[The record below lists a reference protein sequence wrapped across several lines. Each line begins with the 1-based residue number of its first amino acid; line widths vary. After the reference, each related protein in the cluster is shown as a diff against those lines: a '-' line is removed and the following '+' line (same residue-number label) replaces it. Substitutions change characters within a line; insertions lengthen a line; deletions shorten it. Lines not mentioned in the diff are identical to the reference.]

1 MNYSHMQHDSFV
13 CMPWLVSWCAVTYS
27 QSTLRWARQKNVC
40 ATWLIHKCD
49 VTQLYVTHSQSTY
62 CWARPTLWLCEQF
75 VCVTWLFFTRSMTHS
90 HCDTTHSYVNHDSFA
105 CVPWL
110 TCRLRIVGRDQ
121 YLVCAT
127 LLIHT
132 CDVTHLYVCRDSL
145 AGYTSLS
152 ETNNSCVWQDSFVRV
167 PWLIRTCAVACS
179 QATHR
184 WARPTTHVCDKTHSY
199 VCHDSFVRV
208 LWLARRLHIVGRDQQ
223 LMSQSSTQATQRH
236 LPPRPHSLPHELGTA
251 PRAQIA
257 RWRRHRYVC
266 RDSCVCV
273 PWCMH
278 MCAIYVCHDAFVCVP
293 WFICLPAYTFYLT
306 NSEQHLERKSFVDDK
321 IGTCAMTHV
330 YVCHDS
336 FVRLPWRIYMCAM
349 THLPPRLHSLS
360 HELRAPLR
368 I

>member
-1 MNYSHMQHDSFV
+1 
-13 CMPWLVSWCAVTYS
+13 MPWLVSWCAVTYS
-27 QSTLRWARQKNVC
+27 QSTYRWAKQKNVC

-184 WARPTTHVCDKTHSY
+184 WARPTTHVPILYSSNPTASTSPPTLFTSRTRNSTSSANRALTTTQVCVPWLMRMCAMMHAY
-199 VCHDSFVRV
+199 VCHICVPWRICMC
-208 LWLARRLHIVGRDQQ
+208 AMI
-223 LMSQSSTQATQRH
+223 H
-236 LPPRPHSLPHELGTA
+236 LPTCLYFLPHELGTT
-251 PRAQIA
+251 PRAQIVC
-257 RWRRHRYVC
+257 WWQDRYVC
-266 RDSCVCV
+266 RDACVCV
-273 PWCMH
+273 PWL
-278 MCAIYVCHDAFVCVP
+278 
-293 WFICLPAYTFYLT
+293 ICTF
-306 NSEQHLERKSFVDDK
+306 
-321 IGTCAMTHV
+321 AMTHL

-336 FVRLPWRIYMCAM
+336 SASPPTLLIARTQSTTSYIDIY
-349 THLPPRLHSLS
+349 THGYR
-360 HELRAPLR
+360 
-368 I
+368 